1 MSDLKIETDIITSI
15 ASSLIERA
23 VILVMMYVA
32 TKKDRQDNHI
42 KKKDKQDNHL
52 NKKEKQDN
60 HLKKKDRQDNHLKKK
75 DREDNHL

>member
-32 TKKDRQDNHI
+32 TFITDIIILISNTI
-42 KKKDKQDNHL
+42 MYSTSY
-52 NKKEKQDN
+52 
-60 HLKKKDRQDNHLKKK
+60 
-75 DREDNHL
+75 